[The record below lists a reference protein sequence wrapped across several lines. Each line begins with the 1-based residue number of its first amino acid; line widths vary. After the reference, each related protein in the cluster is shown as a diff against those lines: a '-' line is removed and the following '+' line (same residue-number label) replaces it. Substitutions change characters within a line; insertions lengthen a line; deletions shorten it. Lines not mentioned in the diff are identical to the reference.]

1 MAEQDY
7 SKMGI
12 FIEPIGKLINAFT
25 KLPGVG
31 TKTAQRFAYEII
43 NMTEE
48 EALAFA
54 ETVAEC
60 KKKIHFCKI
69 CGNYTDKD
77 VCEICSTRQSDVICV
92 VKEPKDI
99 IAVEKMH
106 EFKGVYHVL
115 HGTLKPTDNVGP
127 KDIAIDG
134 LKDRI
139 NQGNVKEVIIAT
151 NPDYDGEITAMYISS
166 IVKPMGVK
174 VTRLAHGMPI
184 GSDIEYT
191 DEITLMRAFADRK
204 EL

>member
-1 MAEQDY
+1 ME
-7 SKMGI
+7 
-12 FIEPIGKLINAFT
+12 ENLLEKLIGAFMY
-25 KLPGVG
+25 LPGVG
-31 TKTAQRFAYEII
+31 YKTAQRYAYFLLT
-43 NMTEE
+43 MQSEE
-48 EALAFA
+48 VRNFA
-54 ETVAEC
+54 ETMIEAKE
-60 KKKIHFCKI
+60 KIHYCKV
-69 CGNYTDKD
+69 CANFTDKEICD
-77 VCEICSTRQSDVICV
+77 ICSTRQNDLICV

-99 IAVEKMH
+99 IAIEKMH

-127 KDIAIDG
+127 KDIAIDS
-134 LKDRI
+134 LKERI
-139 NQGNVKEVIIAT
+139 SNSNVKEVIIAT
-151 NPDYDGEITAMYISS
+151 NPDYDGEITAMYIST

>member
-1 MAEQDY
+1 M
-7 SKMGI
+7 SI
-12 FIEPIGKLINAFT
+12 LIEPIGKVINAFT

-31 TKTAQRFAYEII
+31 SKTAQRFAYEII
-43 NMTEE
+43 NMSNE
-48 EALAFA
+48 EAEAFA
-54 ETVAEC
+54 QAIINC
-60 KKKIHFCKI
+60 KQKVKFCSV

-77 VCEICSTRQSDVICV
+77 VCDICSTRESSSICV

-115 HGTLKPTDNVGP
+115 HGTLKPSDNVGP
-127 KDIAIDG
+127 KDIAIDS
-134 LKDRI
+134 LIERVKI
-139 NQGNVKEVIIAT
+139 GNVKEVIIAT

-166 IVKPMGVK
+166 LLKPLNVK

-191 DEITLMRAFADRK
+191 DEITLMRAFLDRK